1 MGETVH
7 RAMPCGRSPAR
18 PLLRDKSVPEGM
30 EPDQKTA
37 QLSHINETLTFGRDR
52 DVRSG
57 FGEFVCEARRVTG
70 CRQDSVAVGEKCFA
84 RNRFSEGGFQ
94 CREKT

>member
-7 RAMPCGRSPAR
+7 RAMPCGRSPDV

-30 EPDQKTA
+30 EPNQKTA

-57 FGEFVCEARRVTG
+57 FGELRLRSETCNWVPTGFRSSRRKVF
-70 CRQDSVAVGEKCFA
+70 RSKSVLRG
-84 RNRFSEGGFQ
+84 RFPMP
-94 CREKT
+94 